1 MSLHQQAFEG
11 GGMVPYRHSFQQ
23 PLLPYEK
30 RLIQALGCSE
40 EEYRQ
45 FAQEVERRVSKRPE
59 EYAHI
64 PDIQNGAETIAIV
77 SLVVS
82 VLSTAA
88 AILLAPKPP
97 DFSNRGVRQ
106 KKLGGVQ
113 GRDIYTPTVGFDAT
127 QDLAEYG
134 QIVPI
139 AFTRKETL
147 PNGRTSG
154 GLLVSPQLVW
164 SRMRSRY
171 SFQIA
176 EMVMIVG
183 QGSMSRPD
191 LAGIFLGNNALDAV
205 YKDYFEFFYTDWI
218 GTKQQPTNRIS
229 SSLWEFH

>member
-11 GGMVPYRHSFQQ
+11 GGMVPYRHRFQQ

-30 RLIQALGCSE
+30 RLIQALGCTE
-40 EEYRQ
+40 KEYRQ
-45 FAQEVERRVSKRPE
+45 FAQEVERRVTERPE
-59 EYAHI
+59 DYALI
-64 PDIQNGAETIAIV
+64 PNVKNEATTIAIV
-77 SLVVS
+77 SLAIS
-82 VLSTAA
+82 AITTAA
-88 AILLAPKPP
+88 AVLLAPKPP
-97 DFSNRGVRQ
+97 DFSNRSLR
-106 KKLGGVQ
+106 KKQLGGIQ
-113 GRDIYTPTVGFDAT
+113 GREIFTPTLGFDAI

-164 SRMRSRY
+164 SRMKSRY

-183 QGSMSRPD
+183 QGPIDRPD
-191 LAGIFLGNNALDAV
+191 PV
-205 YKDYFEFFYTDWI
+205 SYTHL
-218 GTKQQPTNRIS
+218 TLPTIYS
-229 SSLWEFH
+229 V